1 MQNVTNVL
9 PELPE
14 AKIIV
19 DGLFILCVN
28 EEKRVAEIGVY
39 EYANEH
45 ELFVRVSKKEHGVES
60 ELFKG
65 GKLIR
70 KLDDKDEIK
79 TGDIAIS
86 VSGKPADVT
95 AYHHPALTEESM
107 LSDPRNISTAIERN
121 SDEYS
126 QDFRWIIDLEGARF
140 HGKKLEIVPGV
151 IRRKIHISNG
161 ILYTEQWARRKV
173 KMAYQAAA
181 TFAGLKAD
189 NRYYYVARQ
198 LGIAIEQINEN
209 QTLNLTFGDARSP
222 QTLSL
227 SKPDESIYYEILVS
241 NNCQVNELEKKNRQT
256 DFQNYYNVVNVP
268 IAERLELGLIGGQ
281 GTDRAPCD
289 LIYLGGTPEL
299 P

>member
-1 MQNVTNVL
+1 MQNVTNEL
-9 PELPE
+9 PQQPE
-14 AKIIV
+14 AKIII

-70 KLDDKDEIK
+70 KLDDKDEIR

-86 VSGKPADVT
+86 ISGKSADVT
-95 AYHHPALTEESM
+95 AYHHPELTEESI
-107 LSDPRNISTAIERN
+107 LSDPRNISSAIESN

-126 QDFRWIIDLEGARF
+126 RDFRWVIDLESARF
-140 HGKKLEIVPGV
+140 HGKKLEVVPGV
-151 IRRKIHISNG
+151 IRRKIHIQNG
-161 ILYTEQWARRKV
+161 VLYTEEWARRKV

-181 TFAGLKAD
+181 TFAGLQAD

-198 LGIAIEQINEN
+198 LGIAIDQIDEN
-209 QTLNLTFGDARSP
+209 QTLNIAYGGAHSP

-227 SKPDESIYYEILVS
+227 SKPDDGVYYEVLIS
-241 NNCQVNELEKKNRQT
+241 NNCQVKDAEKKNRQT

-281 GTDRAPCD
+281 GTDRLPCD

>member
-1 MQNVTNVL
+1 MKNIINEL
-9 PELPE
+9 PQQPE

-86 VSGKPADVT
+86 VSGRAADIA
-95 AYHHPALTEESM
+95 AYHHPALSEDSL
-107 LSDPRNISTAIERN
+107 LSDPRDISSAVERN

-126 QDFRWIIDLEGARF
+126 QDFRWIIDMEGPRF
-140 HGKKLEIVPGV
+140 HGKKLEVVPGV
-151 IRRKIHISNG
+151 IRRKIHIPNG
-161 ILYTEQWARRKV
+161 VLYTEEWARRKV
-173 KMAYQAAA
+173 KRAYQAAA
-181 TFAGLKAD
+181 MLARLNAD

-198 LGIAIEQINEN
+198 LGIAIDTIDEN
-209 QTLNLTFGDARSP
+209 QTLNIAYGETGSL
-222 QTLSL
+222 QTISL
-227 SKPDESIYYEILVS
+227 SKPDEGIYYEILIS
-241 NNCQVNELEKKNRQT
+241 NNCHVKDAEKKNRQT
-256 DFQNYYNVVNVP
+256 DFQNYYNVMNVP
-268 IAERLELGLIGGQ
+268 VAERLELSVIGGQ
-281 GTDRAPCD
+281 GAVRIPCD
-289 LIYLGGTPEL
+289 LIYLGETPEL